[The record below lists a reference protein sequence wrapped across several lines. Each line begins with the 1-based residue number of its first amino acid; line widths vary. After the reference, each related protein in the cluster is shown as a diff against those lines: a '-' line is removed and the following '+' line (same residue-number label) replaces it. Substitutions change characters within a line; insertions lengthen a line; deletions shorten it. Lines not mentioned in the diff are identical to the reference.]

1 MGRIIL
7 AAAALTVVLTAAA
20 AQPRHDISL
29 EKAAAA
35 IVAQKIGEIR
45 GGFDYDAMPEFVR
58 PIDWLALTRR
68 AATRQQPLA
77 SFVEPSL
84 R

>member
-1 MGRIIL
+1 MSRIIL
-7 AAAALTVVLTAAA
+7 AAATLAVVATAAA

-35 IVAQKIGEIR
+35 IVAQKMGEIR
-45 GGFDYDAMPEFVR
+45 GSFDFDTMPEFVR
-58 PIDWLALTRR
+58 PIDWR
-68 AATRQQPLA
+68 PLA
-77 SFVEPSL
+77 WRAGSEPQPFPEPAL